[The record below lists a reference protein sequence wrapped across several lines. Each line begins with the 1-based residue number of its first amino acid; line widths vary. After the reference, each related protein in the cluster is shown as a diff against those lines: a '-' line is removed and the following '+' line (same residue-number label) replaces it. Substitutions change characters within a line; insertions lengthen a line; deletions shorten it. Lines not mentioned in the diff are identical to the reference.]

1 MTVYEAI
8 HKMRE
13 LTAKSQPFAF
23 SFMTYSTQKHMSHG
37 EVSVEHALLVK
48 NEKRGE
54 DDLNNYMLTYTDQ
67 DTGEEVRGPG
77 DNERRKA
84 HHYCGSVPRDET
96 FSRAVPTGQK
106 TTSNHVTSER
116 GFLLLYKWDTHPILY
131 SVQAYKISDTCKV

>member
-1 MTVYEAI
+1 MPAAKRVLFDKSYYIYLCTMTVYDAI

-13 LTAKSQPFAF
+13 LTAKGQPFAF

-67 DTGEEVRGPG
+67 DTGEAKHFWQPLLMSFNHEII
-77 DNERRKA
+77 
-84 HHYCGSVPRDET
+84 
-96 FSRAVPTGQK
+96 
-106 TTSNHVTSER
+106 TSI
-116 GFLLLYKWDTHPILY
+116 D
-131 SVQAYKISDTCKV
+131 